1 MKNLSKYITVGFFF
15 SFIFIVPIVIL
26 ITPDKKINEIENET
40 TQDMAVLFK
49 MFADATRLKILQSLI
64 NTELNVCEIAYLLNM
79 THSAISHQLA
89 TLKMANL
96 VKARKSGKEVYY
108 YLSDEHVEMI
118 IKMGKEHVMEED

>member
-1 MKNLSKYITVGFFF
+1 MEKHIH
-15 SFIFIVPIVIL
+15 II
-26 ITPDKKINEIENET
+26 DKEKVEKVNPIENET
-40 TQDMAVLFK
+40 IQDMAVLFK
-49 MFADATRLKILQSLI
+49 MFADATRLKILQTLI

-79 THSAISHQLA
+79 SHSAISHQLA

-108 YLSDEHVEMI
+108 SLADEHVEMI